1 MDNLKNVKVISIFKL
16 ILFSFIEVLW
26 CVSESR
32 LNNLAFIII
41 LAILILSNIF
51 KIVLTAINA
60 PELYRTVALFV
71 LWITELCLT
80 TSLLTLL
87 FYVNGFD
94 LKDILGFIVT
104 CLILILSVLEVVE
117 FAKFLKSLINNE
129 K

>member
-1 MDNLKNVKVISIFKL
+1 MDNIKNARVISIFKL
-16 ILFSFIEVLW
+16 ILFCFIEVLW

-41 LAILILSNIF
+41 LAILILVNIL
-51 KIVLTAINA
+51 KIVLTVINA
-60 PELYRTVALFV
+60 LELYRTVVLFV

-80 TSLLTLL
+80 SSLLTLL

-94 LKDILGFIVT
+94 LKDILGFIVN
-104 CLILILSVLEVVE
+104 CFILISSILEVVE
-117 FAKFLKSLINNE
+117 FAKFLKSFINNE